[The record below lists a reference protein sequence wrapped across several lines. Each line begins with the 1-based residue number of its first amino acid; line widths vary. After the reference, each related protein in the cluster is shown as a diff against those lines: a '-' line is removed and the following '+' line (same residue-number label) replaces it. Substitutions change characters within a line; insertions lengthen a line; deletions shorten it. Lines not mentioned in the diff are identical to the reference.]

1 MVDNMNGLQRHI
13 LRIGIIG
20 CGEVA
25 QVAHIP
31 NLNFLS
37 HKFLITYLC
46 DISEDALAH
55 CARMVQ
61 GGQPKTTVNAEVLCA
76 SDDVDVVL
84 ICNAD
89 EYHVPH
95 GILALKYNKWAL
107 IEKPLALCFQDIDSL
122 IDAEKEST
130 GKIFVGTMRRFAPAF
145 LEAVQEVK
153 RMDKILYARVRAII
167 GPNSNFIDQSGTYP
181 RQFTDVKQEDVDYRS
196 VRGMAINKRALR
208 DEFGIEVT
216 DASIRMLR
224 ILGRCFDSTTHGV
237 RDEH

>member
-1 MVDNMNGLQRHI
+1 MNGFHRQI
-13 LRIGIIG
+13 LRVGIIG

-31 NLNFLS
+31 NLNFLR
-37 HKFLITYLC
+37 HKFLTTYLC
-46 DISEDALAH
+46 DISNDALAH

-61 GGQPKTTVNAEVLCA
+61 GGQPKTTLYAEELCA

-89 EYHVPH
+89 EYHVSH

-107 IEKPLALCFQDIDSL
+107 IEKPLALCFRDVDSL
-122 IDAEKEST
+122 IAAEKRSR
-130 GKIFVGTMRRFAPAF
+130 GKVFVGTMRRFAPAF
-145 LEAVQEVK
+145 LEAVQEVNQ
-153 RMDKILYARVRAII
+153 MDKILYARVRAII

-181 RQFTDVKQEDVDYRS
+181 RQFTDVNLKDVEDRC
-196 VRGMAINKRALR
+196 VRGMAINERALR

-224 ILGRCFDSTTHGV
+224 ILGRYFPPITYGLS
-237 RDEH
+237 